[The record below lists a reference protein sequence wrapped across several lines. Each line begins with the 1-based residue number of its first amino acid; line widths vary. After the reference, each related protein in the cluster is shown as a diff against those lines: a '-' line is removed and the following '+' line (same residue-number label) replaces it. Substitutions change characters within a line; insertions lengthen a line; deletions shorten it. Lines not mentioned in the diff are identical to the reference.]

1 MLVFICCVFLFAPFL
16 YLKYFGL
23 DAWAIR
29 FRPYFAVGFL
39 VSGFL
44 LVGHACKHLNDTVI
58 VRWRFRRNILRYLRD
73 ELSAD
78 EVLVLQRYSES
89 GHKTQ
94 YIDPVSGIA
103 NNLIRARI
111 LYVPSVE
118 YNPHKGAPYT
128 LTREAAPLVLDRD
141 RFQKMVLAENK
152 VNKRPKN
159 SN

>member
-1 MLVFICCVFLFAPFL
+1 MFAFVCAVFLFVPAT

-23 DAWAIR
+23 DGWATHY
-29 FRPYFAVGFL
+29 RPYFAVVFL
-39 VSGFL
+39 MSSFL
-44 LVGHACKHLNDTVI
+44 LVGHTVKHLNSTLI
-58 VRWRFRRNILRYLRD
+58 FRWRFKRNILKYLRD

-103 NNLIRARI
+103 NNLVRAKI
-111 LYVPSVE
+111 LYVPSAE

-128 LTREAAPLVLDRD
+128 LTREAAPFVLDRD
-141 RFQKMVLAENK
+141 LFQKIVLAENK